1 MLRRSVCEI
10 TMTKRMTTALN
21 SLLDTIALPH
31 DSAQPVDVLQITDT
45 HLGAEPSTTLLAM
58 DTDDSLQSVLALA
71 RKVLS
76 TPDLML
82 ATGDLSDQGA
92 LNAYSRLRD
101 YTREVCEHQFWLL
114 GNHDHAETLRQA
126 ATDNKD
132 LLRNDIRIG
141 AWQIVMLNSQIPGQV
156 GGRLGPRQLALLE
169 QALQAGADAGL
180 HALVCLHHQ
189 PEPVGSAWIDTQ
201 AVLDAGDMFDI
212 IEQYSGVKGVLWGH
226 VHQDID
232 YLRKGVRMLATPSTC
247 IQFARHS
254 DDFKV
259 DELPPGFR
267 HLQLMPDG
275 SISTQVY
282 RVTDRTFT
290 VDLGSSGYL

>member
-1 MLRRSVCEI
+1 
-10 TMTKRMTTALN
+10 MT
-21 SLLDTIALPH
+21 SLLDTIVIPH
-31 DSAQPVDVLQITDT
+31 DPTQAVEVLQITDT
-45 HLGAEPSTTLLAM
+45 HLGVEPNTPLLSM
-58 DTDDSLQSVLALA
+58 DTDDSLLAVLDLA
-71 RKVLS
+71 SKVLP

-92 LNAYSRLRD
+92 LNAYFRLRE
-101 YTREVCEHQFWLL
+101 YTRSVCQHQFWLL

-126 ATDNKD
+126 TDDNKD
-132 LLRNDIRIG
+132 LIRNDIRVG
-141 AWQIVMLNSQIPGQV
+141 AWQIVMLNSQIPSQV

-169 QALQAGADAGL
+169 EALQAGADAGL
-180 HALVCLHHQ
+180 HTLVCLHHQ

-201 AVLDAGDMFDI
+201 AVLDAADMFDI

-226 VHQDID
+226 VHQEVD
-232 YLRKGVRMLATPSTC
+232 YLRNGVRMLATPSTC

-259 DELPPGFR
+259 DDLPPGLR
-267 HLQLMPDG
+267 HLRLLPDG
-275 SISTQVY
+275 SLQTEVH
-282 RVTDRTFT
+282 RVTDRSFT